1 MNIHNIK
8 NKIIMGKLKKVYK
21 IMVSTDMDV
30 VTPASG
36 YGSDYD
42 YGEEKIAYLEKIS
55 DCDDEYDTLEAA
67 ETGLLE
73 LLEWY
78 NENNYKDNLKYE
90 YSIVP
95 VYTFVKD

>member
-36 YGSDYD
+36 YGSDYY
-42 YGEEKIAYLEKIS
+42 YGEEK
-55 DCDDEYDTLEAA
+55 
-67 ETGLLE
+67 
-73 LLEWY
+73 
-78 NENNYKDNLKYE
+78 
-90 YSIVP
+90 
-95 VYTFVKD
+95 